1 MDLRSPGFVLLL
13 WFPGVVL
20 AQSATQ
26 SCQAPRLDGGYF
38 PSNDETYSN
47 NFELFYACNNG
58 RKPVG
63 EGWWATS
70 KCINGT
76 WVPKPQCIGEKSCLP
91 PTIPNAK
98 YTEASNGWYKEEHT
112 IRITCDKGYIPKNNA
127 ITAKCVNATWVSVPV
142 CEKNVRVC
150 SAPSEIPHAVII
162 NQEYKEVFDEDSEVQ
177 YECEDGYTVEG
188 GSTKSIWCTAGNWT
202 VGPSCNKTTE
212 PDARRCGSTGSSTSS
227 GSNKGECQITTISNC
242 GRYPSVQN
250 GDVVET
256 HRKSLRYQCNSFYR
270 LVGAEGV
277 VCYSDGKWSEVP
289 TCKAAF
295 CALNTEAHPELA
307 PDGVKHIKDG
317 ESMQVRCVDRWRF
330 ENHVVARCTDGELT
344 MTRCKCHFKFI
355 TNVRMLLTETVGS
368 LIFKFV
374 SSNHCQFTNCVHAN
388 NLVIIVFG
396 YQ

>member
-1 MDLRSPGFVLLL
+1 SDLKVHSALLQYLGFVLLL
-13 WFPGVVL
+13 WCPGVL
-20 AQSATQ
+20 HAQSAAQ
-26 SCQAPRLDGGYF
+26 PCRAPVLKSGFFF
-38 PSNDETYSN
+38 PKQETYSHESN
-47 NFELFYACNNG
+47 LSYACDNG
-58 RKPVG
+58 HKPAVQ
-63 EGWWATS
+63 GWWATS
-70 KCINGT
+70 TCQNGI
-76 WVPKPQCIGEKSCLP
+76 WSHKPQCIGMCFINTSAGCCLNDKYLSEIRF
-91 PTIPNAK
+91 THKMKVDNA
-98 YTEASNGWYKEEHT
+98 
-112 IRITCDKGYIPKNNA
+112 
-127 ITAKCVNATWVSVPV
+127 
-142 CEKNVRVC
+142 C
-150 SAPSEIPHAVII
+150 SAPSKIPHAVII
-162 NQEYKEVFDEDSEVQ
+162 NQEYKEVFDEESEVQ

-188 GSTKSIWCTAGNWT
+188 GSTKSIRCTAGNWT
-202 VGPSCNKTTE
+202 VGPSCSKLTV
-212 PDARRCGSTGSSTSS
+212 S
-227 GSNKGECQITTISNC
+227 GSNKDERQITRSTFSTHVPDNIFTISNC

-256 HRKSLRYQCNSFYR
+256 HGKSLRYQCNSFYR